1 MGRINYKTFAESRPT
16 PPECGISDDSITS
29 SDNLSE
35 SQKKELLDSNRK
47 AMLFMYC
54 RRGALVVIGALFIF
68 LAVFIPVTKAQQ
80 QHHHHRD
87 TSATFFHEP
96 IQPPSYPL
104 AVRNPYLSAWIPSSL
119 ATNVSSG
126 NAQFWAGQNL
136 IWSVIARVDNVTWNL
151 FGVAS
156 PGAGTR
162 DGSTTSAKYTS
173 THSIFNLT
181 AGIVTFSLDFFSPV
195 STGNYLRQSLPFS
208 YLTISAETTAA
219 TNIQIYSDIS
229 GTWTGQ
235 TASSFWTFTKQNTT
249 SAFSIKAN
257 NRATYSEASDQALWG
272 EAIYSSQPSSTSTLT
287 CESGDRTAVRKVFS
301 ETGAL
306 SGALGA
312 WLVDGVTGIS
322 HDLGSVTGPSSVT
335 YAIGYVREAAVNYLG
350 TPYIGYYRAT
360 YPKTIDALEHFFEDY
375 DNAFVESQTIDS
387 ELSAAATQVAGTNYS
402 DITTL
407 SLRQVYGGIDLV
419 IPNATLD
426 TNDVLAF
433 VKEILSD
440 GNVNTVDVIMP
451 LFPVLYVTNP
461 EYLRLLLEPILQYL
475 ASGRCTLPY
484 VIHEIGSAYPNATGH
499 DNGVA
504 EVMPIEETG
513 NLLILALAYQ
523 KASNNTAWAEKYY
536 PLLNRYASY
545 LPSTSINITLQLSTN
560 DAAGPLANET
570 NLAIKAAVSL
580 KAFASL
586 AGETYSNYSTI
597 GDAHATQIYTDKLG
611 TDADQTHFVL
621 NYPDNDNSWKIP
633 FNLYPDLLLDLSTFP
648 DAAYTMQEN
657 YYPTIRSDGGVALD
671 SRQAWAKSDW
681 NIWTAGTTTGAV
693 RQSFV
698 DDIWAFISN
707 GKNSWP
713 LSDRWTVKVDGSTE
727 EGIEEA
733 LSARPT
739 VGGHF
744 ALLALELG
752 GKGLGSNW
760 NP

>member
-1 MGRINYKTFAESRPT
+1 MGRINYKTFAGSRP
-16 PPECGISDDSITS
+16 PPPGRAISDDSITS
-29 SDNLSE
+29 SDTLSE
-35 SQKKELLDSNRK
+35 SQKKKLSDSNRK
-47 AMLFMYC
+47 AMLSMYC
-54 RRGALVVIGALFIF
+54 RRGVLVVIGALFIF
-68 LAVFIPVTKAQQ
+68 LAIFIPVTKAQQ
-80 QHHHHRD
+80 QHHHRD
-87 TSATFFHEP
+87 TSATVIHEP

-119 ATNVSSG
+119 ANNVSSG
-126 NAQFWAGQNL
+126 NAQFWTGQNL

-156 PGAGTR
+156 PGSGTR
-162 DGSTTSAKYTS
+162 YGTTISAKYTS
-173 THSIFNLT
+173 THSIFNVT
-181 AGIVTFSLDFFSPV
+181 AGSVIFSLDFFSPV

-208 YLTISAETTAA
+208 YLTVSAGTTAA
-219 TNIQIYSDIS
+219 TDIQIYSDIS

-235 TASSFWTFTKQNTT
+235 TVSSSWTLTKQNTT
-249 SAFSIKAN
+249 SAFSIRAN
-257 NRATYSEASDQALWG
+257 SRATYTEASDQALWG

-287 CESGDRTAVRKVFS
+287 TESGDRTAVRKVFS
-301 ETGAL
+301 DTGAL

-312 WLVDGVTGIS
+312 WSTDGVTGIS
-322 HDLGSVTGPSSVT
+322 HDLGSVTGTSSVT
-335 YAIGYVREAAVNYLG
+335 YAVGYIREAAVNYLG
-350 TPYIGYYRAT
+350 TPYTGYYRAT
-360 YPKTIDALEHFFEDY
+360 YPETIDALEHFFEDY
-375 DNAFVESQTIDS
+375 DDALVESHTIDS
-387 ELSAAATQVAGTNYS
+387 ELSAAATQAAGTNYS

-426 TNDVLAF
+426 TSDVLAF
-433 VKEILSD
+433 VKEISSD

-475 ASGRCTLPY
+475 ASGRWTLPY
-484 VIHEIGSAYPNATGH
+484 VIHDIGSAYPNATGH
-499 DNGVA
+499 DDGVA

-523 KASNNTAWAEKYY
+523 KASNNTAWANKYY
-536 PLLNRYASY
+536 TLLNKYASY
-545 LPSTSINITLQLSTN
+545 LPSTSLNITLQLSTN

-570 NLAIKAAVSL
+570 NLAIKAAVGL

-586 AGETYSNYSTI
+586 AGETYANYSTI
-597 GDAHATQIYTDKLG
+597 GGAHATQIYTDKLG

-621 NYPDNDNSWKIP
+621 NYPDNDDSWKIP
-633 FNLYPDLLLDLSTFP
+633 FNLYPDVLLDLSTFP

-657 YYPTIRSDGGVALD
+657 YYPTIRSEGGVALD

-698 DDIWAFISN
+698 DDLWAFISN

-713 LSDRWTVKVDGSTE
+713 FSDRWTVKIDGNTE

-733 LSARPT
+733 LRARPT

>member
-1 MGRINYKTFAESRPT
+1 MGRINYKTFAGSRPP
-16 PPECGISDDSITS
+16 PPERAISDNSITS
-29 SDNLSE
+29 SDILSE
-35 SQKKELLDSNRK
+35 SQKELLDSNRK
-47 AMLFMYC
+47 AMLFMYF
-54 RRGALVVIGALFIF
+54 RRGAFVVIGALLIF
-68 LAVFIPVTKAQQ
+68 LAVFIPVTKAQ
-80 QHHHHRD
+80 HHHRD
-87 TSATFFHEP
+87 ASATIIHEP

-119 ATNVSSG
+119 ATNISSG

-136 IWSVIARVDNVTWNL
+136 IWTVIARVDNVTWNL

-162 DGSTTSAKYTS
+162 YGTTTSAKYTS
-173 THSIFNLT
+173 THSIFNIT
-181 AGIVTFSLDFFSPV
+181 AGSVTFGLDFFSPV

-208 YLTISAETTAA
+208 YLTISAETAAA
-219 TNIQIYSDIS
+219 TNIQIYSDIG

-235 TASSFWTFTKQNTT
+235 TVSSSWTFTKQNTT

-257 NRATYSEASDQALWG
+257 NRAAYSEASDQALWG

-287 CESGDRTAVRKVFS
+287 SESGDRTAVRKVFS
-301 ETGAL
+301 DTGAL
-306 SGALGA
+306 SGILDT
-312 WLVDGVTGIS
+312 WSTDGVTGIS
-322 HDLGSVTGPSSVT
+322 HDLGSVTGTSSVT
-335 YAIGYVREAAVNYLG
+335 YAVGYVREAAVNYLG
-350 TPYIGYYRAT
+350 KPYTGYYRAT

-375 DNAFVESQTIDS
+375 DDALVESQNIDS

-426 TNDVLAF
+426 TSDVLAF
-433 VKEILSD
+433 VKEISSD
-440 GNVNTVDVIMP
+440 GNVNTIDVIMP

-475 ASGRCTLPY
+475 ASGRWTLPY
-484 VIHEIGSAYPNATGH
+484 VIHDIGSAYPNATGH
-499 DNGVA
+499 DDGVA

-536 PLLNRYASY
+536 TLLNKYASY

-560 DAAGPLANET
+560 DAAGPLTNET
-570 NLAIKAAVSL
+570 NLAIKAAVGL

-586 AGETYSNYSTI
+586 AGETYANYSTI
-597 GDAHATQIYTDKLG
+597 ADAHATQIFTDKLG

-621 NYPDNDNSWKIP
+621 NYPNNEDSWKIP
-633 FNLYPDLLLDLSTFP
+633 FNLYPDVLLDLSTFP
-648 DAAYTMQEN
+648 DAAYNMQEN
-657 YYPTIRSDGGVALD
+657 YYPTVRSDGGIALD

-681 NIWTAGTTTGAV
+681 NIWTAGTTTGEV

-698 DDIWAFISN
+698 DDLWAFISN

-713 LSDRWTVKVDGSTE
+713 LSDRWTVKVDGNTG

-733 LSARPT
+733 LRARPT

-752 GKGLGSNW
+752 GKGLGSSW

>member
-1 MGRINYKTFAESRPT
+1 MGRINYKTFAGSRP
-16 PPECGISDDSITS
+16 PPPGRAISDDSITS
-29 SDNLSE
+29 SDTLSE
-35 SQKKELLDSNRK
+35 SQKKKLSDLNRK
-47 AMLFMYC
+47 AMLSMYC
-54 RRGALVVIGALFIF
+54 RRGFLVVIGALFIF
-68 LAVFIPVTKAQQ
+68 LVVFIPVTKAQQ
-80 QHHHHRD
+80 QHHHRD
-87 TSATFFHEP
+87 TSATVIHEP

-119 ATNVSSG
+119 ANNISSG

-156 PGAGTR
+156 PGTGTR
-162 DGSTTSAKYTS
+162 YGTTISGKYTS
-173 THSIFNLT
+173 THSIFNVT
-181 AGIVTFSLDFFSPV
+181 AGSVIFSLDFFSPV

-208 YLTISAETTAA
+208 YLTVSAGTTTA
-219 TNIQIYSDIS
+219 TDIQIYSDIS

-235 TASSFWTFTKQNTT
+235 TVSSSWTFTKQNTT

-287 CESGDRTAVRKVFS
+287 TESGDRTAVRKVFS
-301 ETGAL
+301 DTGAL
-306 SGALGA
+306 SGALGT
-312 WLVDGVTGIS
+312 WSTDGVTGIS
-322 HDLGSVTGPSSVT
+322 HDLGSVTRTSSVT

-350 TPYIGYYRAT
+350 TPYTGYYRAT

-375 DNAFVESQTIDS
+375 DDAMDESQTIDS
-387 ELSAAATQVAGTNYS
+387 ELSAAANQVAGTNYS

-426 TNDVLAF
+426 TSEVLAF
-433 VKEILSD
+433 VKEISSD

-475 ASGRCTLPY
+475 ASGRWTLPY
-484 VIHEIGSAYPNATGH
+484 VIHDIGSAYPNATGH
-499 DNGVA
+499 DDSVA

-523 KASNNTAWAEKYY
+523 KATNNTAWAKKYY
-536 PLLNRYASY
+536 TLLNKYASY
-545 LPSTSINITLQLSTN
+545 LPSSSLNITLQLSTN

-570 NLAIKAAVSL
+570 NLAIKATVGL

-597 GDAHATQIYTDKLG
+597 GDAHATIIYTDKLG

-621 NYPDNDNSWKIP
+621 NYPDNDDSWKIP
-633 FNLYPDLLLDLSTFP
+633 FNLYPDVLLDLSTFP

-657 YYPTIRSDGGVALD
+657 YYPTIRSEGGVALD
-671 SRQAWAKSDW
+671 SRQAWGKSDW
-681 NIWTAGTTTGAV
+681 NIWTAGTTAGVV

-698 DDIWAFISN
+698 DDLWAFIGN

-713 LSDRWTVKVDGSTE
+713 FSDRWTVKVDGSIE

-733 LSARPT
+733 LRARPT

>member
-1 MGRINYKTFAESRPT
+1 MGRINYKTFAGSRPS
-16 PPECGISDDSITS
+16 PLGRAISDDSITS
-29 SDNLSE
+29 SDTLSE

-47 AMLFMYC
+47 AMLSMYS
-54 RRGALVVIGALFIF
+54 RRGVLVVIGALFIF

-80 QHHHHRD
+80 QHHHRD
-87 TSATFFHEP
+87 TSATVIYEP

-119 ATNVSSG
+119 AKNISSG
-126 NAQFWAGQNL
+126 NAQFWTGQNL
-136 IWSVIARVDNVTWNL
+136 MWSVIARVDNVTWNL

-162 DGSTTSAKYTS
+162 YGTTTSAKYTS
-173 THSIFNLT
+173 THSIFNVT
-181 AGIVTFSLDFFSPV
+181 AGNVTFSLDFFSPV

-208 YLTISAETTAA
+208 YLTISAGTTAA
-219 TNIQIYSDIS
+219 TDIQIYSDIS

-235 TASSFWTFTKQNTT
+235 TASSSWTFTKQNTT
-249 SAFSIKAN
+249 SAFSIRAN

-287 CESGDRTAVRKVFS
+287 TESGDRTAVRKVFS
-301 ETGAL
+301 DTGAL
-306 SGALGA
+306 SGVLGTWSA
-312 WLVDGVTGIS
+312 DGVTGIS
-322 HDLGSVTGPSSVT
+322 HNLGSVTETSSVT
-335 YAIGYVREAAVNYLG
+335 YAVGYVREAAVNYLG
-350 TPYIGYYRAT
+350 TPYTGYYRAT

-375 DNAFVESQTIDS
+375 DDALVESQTIDS

-419 IPNATLD
+419 IPNATLN
-426 TNDVLAF
+426 TSDVLAF
-433 VKEILSD
+433 VKEISSD

-475 ASGRCTLPY
+475 AFGRWTLPY
-484 VIHEIGSAYPNATGH
+484 VIHDIGSAYPNATGH
-499 DNGVA
+499 DDGVA

-523 KASNNTAWAEKYY
+523 KATNNTAWAEKYY
-536 PLLNRYASY
+536 TLLNKYASY
-545 LPSTSINITLQLSTN
+545 LPSTSLNITLQLSTN

-570 NLAIKAAVSL
+570 NLAIKAAVGL

-597 GDAHATQIYTDKLG
+597 GDAHATQIYANKLG

-621 NYPDNDNSWKIP
+621 NYPNNDDSWKIP
-633 FNLYPDLLLDLSTFP
+633 FNLYPDVLLNLSTFP
-648 DAAYTMQEN
+648 DAAYAMQEN

-681 NIWTAGTTTGAV
+681 NIWTAGTTTGDV
-693 RQSFV
+693 RQSFI
-698 DDIWAFISN
+698 DDLWAFISN

-713 LSDRWTVKVDGSTE
+713 FSDRWTVRVDGNTE

-733 LSARPT
+733 LRARPT

-752 GKGLGSNW
+752 GKGLGSYW

>member
-1 MGRINYKTFAESRPT
+1 MGRINYKTFAGSRP
-16 PPECGISDDSITS
+16 PPLGRAISDDSITS
-29 SDNLSE
+29 SDTLSE

-47 AMLFMYC
+47 AMLSMYC
-54 RRGALVVIGALFIF
+54 RRGVLVVIGALFIF

-80 QHHHHRD
+80 QHHHRD
-87 TSATFFHEP
+87 TSATVIYEP

-119 ATNVSSG
+119 AKNVSSG
-126 NAQFWAGQNL
+126 NAQFWTGQNL
-136 IWSVIARVDNVTWNL
+136 IWSVIARVDNVTWNI

-156 PGAGTR
+156 PGTGTR
-162 DGSTTSAKYTS
+162 YGTTTSAKYTS
-173 THSIFNLT
+173 THSIFNVT
-181 AGIVTFSLDFFSPV
+181 AGNVTFSLDFFSPV

-208 YLTISAETTAA
+208 YLTISAGTTAA
-219 TNIQIYSDIS
+219 TDVQIYSDIS

-235 TASSFWTFTKQNTT
+235 TESSSWTFTKQNTT
-249 SAFSIKAN
+249 SAFSIRAN

-287 CESGDRTAVRKVFS
+287 TESGDRTAVRKVFS
-301 ETGAL
+301 DTGAL
-306 SGALGA
+306 SGILGTWSA
-312 WLVDGVTGIS
+312 DGVTGIS
-322 HDLGSVTGPSSVT
+322 HDLGSVTETSSVT
-335 YAIGYVREAAVNYLG
+335 YAVGYVREAAVNYLG
-350 TPYIGYYRAT
+350 IPYTGYYRAT

-375 DNAFVESQTIDS
+375 DDALAESQTIDS

-419 IPNATLD
+419 IPNATLN
-426 TNDVLAF
+426 TSDVLAF
-433 VKEILSD
+433 VKEVSSD

-475 ASGRCTLPY
+475 ASGRWTLPY
-484 VIHEIGSAYPNATGH
+484 VIHDIGSAYPNATGH
-499 DNGVA
+499 DDGVA

-523 KASNNTAWAEKYY
+523 KATNNTAWAEKYY
-536 PLLNRYASY
+536 TLLNKYASY
-545 LPSTSINITLQLSTN
+545 LPSTSLIITLQLSTN
-560 DAAGPLANET
+560 DAAGLLANET
-570 NLAIKAAVSL
+570 NLAIKAAVGL

-597 GDAHATQIYTDKLG
+597 GDAHATQIYTNKLG

-621 NYPDNDNSWKIP
+621 NYPNNDDSWKIP
-633 FNLYPDLLLDLSTFP
+633 FNLYPDVLLDLSTFP
-648 DAAYTMQEN
+648 DAAYAMQEI

-681 NIWTAGTTTGAV
+681 NIWTAGTTTGDV

-698 DDIWAFISN
+698 DDLWVFISN

-713 LSDRWTVKVDGSTE
+713 FSDRWTVRVDGNTE

-733 LSARPT
+733 LRARPT

>member
-1 MGRINYKTFAESRPT
+1 MGRINYKTFAGSRP
-16 PPECGISDDSITS
+16 PPAGRAISDDSITS
-29 SDNLSE
+29 SDTLPE
-35 SQKKELLDSNRK
+35 SQKKKLSDSNRK
-47 AMLFMYC
+47 AMLSMYC
-54 RRGALVVIGALFIF
+54 RRGVLVVIGALFIF

-80 QHHHHRD
+80 QYHHRD
-87 TSATFFHEP
+87 TSATVIHEP

-104 AVRNPYLSAWIPSSL
+104 AVRNPYLSTWIPCSL
-119 ATNVSSG
+119 ANNISSG
-126 NAQFWAGQNL
+126 NAQFWTGQNL

-156 PGAGTR
+156 PGSGTR
-162 DGSTTSAKYTS
+162 YGTTISAKYTS
-173 THSIFNLT
+173 THSIFH
-181 AGIVTFSLDFFSPV
+181 VTSGSVIFSLDFFSPV

-208 YLTISAETTAA
+208 YLTVSAGITAA
-219 TNIQIYSDIS
+219 TDIQIYSDIS

-235 TASSFWTFTKQNTT
+235 TVSSSWTFTKQNTT

-287 CESGDRTAVRKVFS
+287 TESGDRTAVRKVFS
-301 ETGAL
+301 DTGAL
-306 SGALGA
+306 SGALGT
-312 WLVDGVTGIS
+312 WSTDGVTGIS
-322 HDLGSVTGPSSVT
+322 HDLGSVTGTSSVT

-350 TPYIGYYRAT
+350 TPYTGYYRAT
-360 YPKTIDALEHFFEDY
+360 YPKTIDALEHFFEYY
-375 DNAFVESQTIDS
+375 DDALAESQTIDS

-419 IPNATLD
+419 ILNATLD
-426 TNDVLAF
+426 TSDVLAF
-433 VKEILSD
+433 VKEISSD

-475 ASGRCTLPY
+475 ASGRWTLPY
-484 VIHEIGSAYPNATGH
+484 VILDIGSAYPNATGH
-499 DNGVA
+499 DDGVA
-504 EVMPIEETG
+504 EAMPIEETG
-513 NLLILALAYQ
+513 NLLILALAYH
-523 KASNNTAWAEKYY
+523 KASNNTAWANKYY
-536 PLLNRYASY
+536 TLLNKYASCV
-545 LPSTSINITLQLSTN
+545 PSTSLNITLQLSTN
-560 DAAGPLANET
+560 DATGPLANET
-570 NLAIKAAVSL
+570 NLAIKAAVGL

-586 AGETYSNYSTI
+586 ACETYANYSTI

-621 NYPDNDNSWKIP
+621 NYPGNDDSWKIP
-633 FNLYPDLLLDLSTFP
+633 FNLYPDVLLDLSTFP
-648 DAAYTMQEN
+648 EATYTMQEK

-698 DDIWAFISN
+698 DDLWTFISN
-707 GKNSWP
+707 GKNSCP
-713 LSDRWTVKVDGSTE
+713 FSDRWTVKVDGNTE

-733 LSARPT
+733 LRARPT

>member
-1 MGRINYKTFAESRPT
+1 MGRINYKPFAGSS
-16 PPECGISDDSITS
+16 PPPAGRAISDDSITS
-29 SDNLSE
+29 SDTLSE
-35 SQKKELLDSNRK
+35 SQKKKLSDSNRK
-47 AMLFMYC
+47 AVLSMYC
-54 RRGALVVIGALFIF
+54 RRGVLVVIGALFIF

-80 QHHHHRD
+80 QHHHRD
-87 TSATFFHEP
+87 TSATVIHEP

-119 ATNVSSG
+119 ANNISSG
-126 NAQFWAGQNL
+126 NAQFWTGQNL

-156 PGAGTR
+156 PGSGTR
-162 DGSTTSAKYTS
+162 YGTTISAKYTS
-173 THSIFNLT
+173 THSIFNVT
-181 AGIVTFSLDFFSPV
+181 AGSVIFSLDFFSPV

-208 YLTISAETTAA
+208 YLTVSAGTTAA
-219 TNIQIYSDIS
+219 TDIQIYSDIS

-235 TASSFWTFTKQNTT
+235 TVSSSGTFTKQNTT
-249 SAFSIKAN
+249 SAFLIRAN

-287 CESGDRTAVRKVFS
+287 TESGDRTAVRKVFS
-301 ETGAL
+301 DTGTL
-306 SGALGA
+306 SGALGT
-312 WLVDGVTGIS
+312 WSTDGVTGIS
-322 HDLGSVTGPSSVT
+322 HDLGSVTGTSSVT
-335 YAIGYVREAAVNYLG
+335 YAVGYVREAAVNYLG
-350 TPYIGYYRAT
+350 TPYTGYYRAT

-375 DNAFVESQTIDS
+375 ADALVESYTIDS
-387 ELSAAATQVAGTNYS
+387 ELSAAAIQVAGTNYS

-419 IPNATLD
+419 IPNGTLD
-426 TNDVLAF
+426 TSDVLAF
-433 VKEILSD
+433 VKEISSD

-475 ASGRCTLPY
+475 ASGRWTLPY
-484 VIHEIGSAYPNATGH
+484 VIHDIGSAYPNATGH
-499 DNGVA
+499 DDGVA

-523 KASNNTAWAEKYY
+523 KASNNTAWANKYY
-536 PLLNRYASY
+536 TLLNKYASY
-545 LPSTSINITLQLSTN
+545 LPSTSLNITLQLSTN

-570 NLAIKAAVSL
+570 NLAIKAAVGL

-586 AGETYSNYSTI
+586 TGETYANYSTI

-621 NYPDNDNSWKIP
+621 NYPDNDDSWKIP
-633 FNLYPDLLLDLSTFP
+633 FNLYPDVLLDLSTFS

-657 YYPTIRSDGGVALD
+657 YYPTIRSDSGVALD

-698 DDIWAFISN
+698 DDLWAFISN

-713 LSDRWTVKVDGSTE
+713 FSDRWTVKVDGNTE

-733 LSARPT
+733 LRARPT

>member
-1 MGRINYKTFAESRPT
+1 MGRINYKTFAGSRP
-16 PPECGISDDSITS
+16 PPSERVISEDPITF
-29 SDNLSE
+29 SDTLSE
-35 SQKKELLDSNRK
+35 SQKEKLLDSKRK
-47 AMLFMYC
+47 AMLFMCC
-54 RRGALVVIGALFIF
+54 RRGVLVVIGALFIF

-80 QHHHHRD
+80 QHHHRD
-87 TSATFFHEP
+87 TPATVIHEP

-119 ATNVSSG
+119 ANNISSG

-136 IWSVIARVDNVTWNL
+136 IWSVIARVDNATWNI

-162 DGSTTSAKYTS
+162 YGTTTSAKYTS
-173 THSIFNLT
+173 THSIFNVT
-181 AGIVTFSLDFFSPV
+181 AGNVTFGLDFFSPV

-208 YLTISAETTAA
+208 YLTISAETT
-219 TNIQIYSDIS
+219 TTTDIQIYSDIS

-235 TASSFWTFTKQNTT
+235 TVSSSWTFTKQNTT

-272 EAIYSSQPSSTSTLT
+272 EAIYSSQPSSTSTISS
-287 CESGDRTAVRKVFS
+287 ESGDRTDVRKVFS
-301 ETGAL
+301 DAGAL
-306 SGALGA
+306 SGTLGTWSA
-312 WLVDGVTGIS
+312 DGVTGIS
-322 HDLGSVTGPSSVT
+322 HDLGSVTGTSSVT

-350 TPYIGYYRAT
+350 TPYTGYYRAT
-360 YPKTIDALEHFFEDY
+360 YPKTIDALEHFFDDYED
-375 DNAFVESQTIDS
+375 ALVESQTIDS

-419 IPNATLD
+419 IPNATLV

-433 VKEILSD
+433 VKEISSD

-475 ASGRCTLPY
+475 ASGRWTLPY
-484 VIHEIGSAYPNATGH
+484 VIHDIGSAYPNATGH
-499 DNGVA
+499 DDGVA

-523 KASNNTAWAEKYY
+523 KASTNTAWAAKYY
-536 PLLNRYASY
+536 TLLNKYASY

-570 NLAIKAAVSL
+570 NLAIKAAVGL

-586 AGETYSNYSTI
+586 AGETYSNYSII
-597 GDAHATQIYTDKLG
+597 GDAHATQIYAQKLG
-611 TDADQTHFVL
+611 TDEDQTHFVL
-621 NYPDNDNSWKIP
+621 NYPDNDDSWKIP
-633 FNLYPDLLLDLSTFP
+633 FNLYPDVLLDLSTFP
-648 DAAYTMQEN
+648 DAAYAMQEN
-657 YYPTIRSDGGVALD
+657 YYPSIRSNGGVALD

-681 NIWTAGTTTGAV
+681 NIWTAGTTKGAV

-698 DDIWAFISN
+698 DDLWAFISN

-713 LSDRWTVKVDGSTE
+713 LSDRWTVKVDGNTQ

-733 LSARPT
+733 LRARPT